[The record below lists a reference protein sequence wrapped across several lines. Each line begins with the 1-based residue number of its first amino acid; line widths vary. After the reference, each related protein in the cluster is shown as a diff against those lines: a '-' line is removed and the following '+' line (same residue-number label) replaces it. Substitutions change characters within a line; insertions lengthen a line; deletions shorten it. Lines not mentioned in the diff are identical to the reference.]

1 MATNSTIERFVPQGP
16 PSLVDDAPGWSNDA
30 SKGPICWKC
39 RGAGVKAKSIK
50 TRPAGDCLTVT
61 VTVTPPI
68 AVECPVC
75 HGSGHMP
82 VKKDLSEAEKEPGMI
97 TRGRRRPRGWTPDG
111 ILPIAMRK
119 ETNEHDWGNMVLE
132 ANEKYQDVIMTID
145 ENETINSAPIWL
157 PRASEQLCN
166 LVGSWRIL
174 QRVGSHR
181 WTTDDLVTAFVAGKY
196 KYGAKNYL
204 DLGCGNAS
212 VLLMTSWCLNKH
224 GRLDAIIMGVEARS
238 EAVALARRS
247 IAFNLGTDGATIIH
261 SDFRDF
267 DTKHKFQLITGTP
280 PYFRVDFD
288 VRDKTTVMSA
298 TINQGGMPSSK
309 QSAPARC
316 EFRGG
321 IEAYCATAVKFLDL
335 DGGRF
340 CVCENWLNHHRVV
353 QAALES
359 KLSILEQWH
368 VHGRT
373 GKPIL
378 FAVYVMGHDDG
389 SGNNETTVHTL
400 VVRDTKGEWTEEY
413 KGTVLKEMNI
423 PFLDETD

>member
-1 MATNSTIERFVPQGP
+1 MTTNSTIERFVPQGQ
-16 PSLVDDAPGWSNDA
+16 PSLVDDAPGWTNDA

-39 RGAGVKAKSIK
+39 RGAGVKQTKK
-50 TRPAGDCLTVT
+50 RPVGDA
-61 VTVTPPI
+61 TPPI

-75 HGSGHMP
+75 HGSGHLP
-82 VKKDLSEAEKEPGMI
+82 VKKDLSEAETEPGMI
-97 TRGRRRPRGWTPDG
+97 TRGRRRPRGWTADG
-111 ILPIAMRK
+111 ILPMAMRK
-119 ETNEHDWGNMVLE
+119 ETNCWSNMVLE
-132 ANEKYQDVIMTID
+132 ANDICKDAIMKID
-145 ENETINSAPIWL
+145 ETTDSAPVWL
-157 PRASEQLCN
+157 PRESEQLCN

-196 KYGAKNYL
+196 GAKKYL

-224 GRLDAIIMGVEARS
+224 GPVDTIIVGVEARS

-247 IAFNLGTDGATIIH
+247 IAFNLGIDGATIVH

-267 DTKHKFQLITGTP
+267 DTTHKFQLVTGTP

-288 VRDKTTVMSA
+288 VHDKTTVISA
-298 TINQGGMPSSK
+298 KINQGGMPSSK

-335 DGGRF
+335 NGGRF

-368 VHGRT
+368 VHGRS

-389 SGNNETTVHTL
+389 SVNEEATVHTL
-400 VVRDTKGEWTEEY
+400 VVRDAKGDWTEQY

-423 PFLDETD
+423 PFPDETDCGSNETKY